1 MISSING
8 SGSNGY
14 SNGELFIN
22 IHMHINTLFL
32 PHIQN
37 LKGKTLIKLLRE
49 NLCILGVAKGFLSR
63 AKKKKKAIAM
73 KKNFIFKI

>member
-14 SNGELFIN
+14 SNGKLFRN

-49 NLCILGVAKGFLSR
+49 NLCILGVANGFLSR
-63 AKKKKKAIAM
+63 AKKKKKSNSHEE
-73 KKNFIFKI
+73 KFYF